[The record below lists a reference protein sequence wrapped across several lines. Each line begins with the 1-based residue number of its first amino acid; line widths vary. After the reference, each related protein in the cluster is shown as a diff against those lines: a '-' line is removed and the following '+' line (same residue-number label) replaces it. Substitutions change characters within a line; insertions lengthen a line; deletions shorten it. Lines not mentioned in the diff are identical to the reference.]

1 MAKQTLNIELDS
13 GLVERVRLYS
23 AQHGTDVAGTIREL
37 IERLPVSSIVE
48 PASGPPACSARTED
62 PDEED
67 WVRSLPPLTRSLLG
81 AAAGDAD
88 EEDYREYLWQKYGP

>member
-1 MAKQTLNIELDS
+1 MAKQTLSIELDS
-13 GLVERVRLYS
+13 GLVDRVRLYS
-23 AQHGTDVAGTIREL
+23 AQHGTDVAGTLREL
-37 IERLPVSSIVE
+37 IERLPVSAPVE
-48 PASGPPACSARTED
+48 PGSSPPRDSVRAED

-81 AAAGDAD
+81 AAEDAD